1 MISGQYFF
9 VGAIYM
15 AKHFIEWNLPFKKGN
30 CAAARAL
37 YRKKI
42 AAEHFIES
50 ISFERGPRGE
60 RGVLGALRERAK
72 SVSKLKLFWRARV
85 RVCGAPRAP
94 FTLRTPFKGIFFL
107 CWTGHFIPCPLLDTG
122 ITIWMFG
129 ISLYSH
135 GTCSQVPSE
144 THTDFLFLRGQAT
157 LYNVGFWLYRQ
168 NLLAFHFIDAN
179 HVTIPVY
186 TRLLSIKSAAKHLAS
201 CTWGITTLITLH
213 RSYSSTILQLQLH

>member
-1 MISGQYFF
+1 MSHHPLYRKQSPQWFRANIFLLGLYTWQSTLQSETCPLR
-9 VGAIYM
+9 I
-15 AKHFIEWNLPFKKGN
+15 FKKGN

-37 YRKKI
+37 YRKKN

-60 RGVLGALRERAK
+60 RCLGRAARPCLQIEALLA
-72 SVSKLKLFWRARV
+72 RARA
-85 RVCGAPRAP
+85 RGAPRAP
-94 FTLRTPFKGIFFL
+94 FTMRTPFKGNLIL
-107 CWTGHFIPCPLLDTG
+107 CWTGHFIPWPLFDTS

-135 GTCSQVPSE
+135 GT
-144 THTDFLFLRGQAT
+144 

-168 NLLAFHFIDAN
+168 NMLAFHFIDAN
-179 HVTIPVY
+179 HVAIPVY

-201 CTWGITTLITLH
+201 CTWGILCKCFENP
-213 RSYSSTILQLQLH
+213 

>member
-60 RGVLGALRERAK
+60 RGVLGALRARQKCLQIKA
-72 SVSKLKLFWRARV
+72 LLARARAHV
-85 RVCGAPRAP
+85 RRAQGPIHPEDP
-94 FTLRTPFKGIFFL
+94 FQGKSFSMLDWPLYTLPAAR
-107 CWTGHFIPCPLLDTG
+107 HRHYYLDVRH
-122 ITIWMFG
+122 
-129 ISLYSH
+129 L
-135 GTCSQVPSE
+135 
-144 THTDFLFLRGQAT
+144 T
-157 LYNVGFWLYRQ
+157 L
-168 NLLAFHFIDAN
+168 
-179 HVTIPVY
+179 
-186 TRLLSIKSAAKHLAS
+186 
-201 CTWGITTLITLH
+201 
-213 RSYSSTILQLQLH
+213 

>member
-1 MISGQYFF
+1 M
-9 VGAIYM
+9 
-15 AKHFIEWNLPFKKGN
+15 PFKKGN

-60 RGVLGALRERAK
+60 RGVLGALRARQKCLQIKA
-72 SVSKLKLFWRARV
+72 LLARARV
-85 RVCGAPRAP
+85 HMCGAPRAP
-94 FTLRTPFKGIFFL
+94 FTLRTPFKGNRFL

-144 THTDFLFLRGQAT
+144 THTDFFVFTRPGDFIQRWILT
-157 LYNVGFWLYRQ
+157 L
-168 NLLAFHFIDAN
+168 
-179 HVTIPVY
+179 
-186 TRLLSIKSAAKHLAS
+186 
-201 CTWGITTLITLH
+201 
-213 RSYSSTILQLQLH
+213 